1 MNSCFTKRKK
11 TCMMLFLIVS
21 VVCMMSTNVL
31 AASVAKIGAKK
42 YKTVQSAVNAAKDGQ
57 TVKIL
62 KAVSTSKPVTVSK
75 KNITIDF
82 AKKKYTF
89 RSAKGDAFQL
99 KSGSLTFRNMN
110 LVSKCNAVNV
120 GSGAKLTI
128 LSGSSTGCIT
138 NRGTLLVK
146 NGKFQGA
153 GSGYDEEDYSIDF
166 PAIMNYGSLTVLKG
180 TFTGNNRPLIINY
193 SQAFIKGGNYNATGL
208 LSYNL
213 KNQGGSDCVMVI
225 KGGKFKGEIF
235 NECSGHGQLLVLGG
249 TFTAEKKQKALTN
262 YNGRV
267 LIAGGTFSGTDSN
280 VVLNHFDDEIYVG
293 GTMIITGG
301 SFKSTGM
308 WGTVATES
316 EMIITGG
323 TFLVN
328 GETKGAIRLYP
339 LDDRS
344 VCYTSSSLKLT
355 VDVIE

>member
-180 TFTGNNRPLIINY
+180 TFTGKNRPLIVNY
-193 SQAFIKGGNYNATGL
+193 SQAFLKGGSYIGTHTDKYGYNTILDNEG
-208 LSYNL
+208 S
-213 KNQGGSDCVMVI
+213 SDCIMVI
-225 KGGKFKGEIF
+225 KSGKFKGEIF
-235 NECSGHGQLLVLGG
+235 NDCSGHGQLMILGG
-249 TFTAEKKQKALTN
+249 TFTADNKEPALRN
-262 YNGRV
+262 FNGRV
-267 LIAGGTFSGTDSN
+267 LIAGGTFSGTDLTS
-280 VVLNHFDDEIYVG
+280 YS
-293 GTMIITGG
+293 ITL
-301 SFKSTGM
+301 M
-308 WGTVATES
+308 
-316 EMIITGG
+316 M
-323 TFLVN
+323 
-328 GETKGAIRLYP
+328 
-339 LDDRS
+339 RS
-344 VCYTSSSLKLT
+344 MLA
-355 VDVIE
+355 ER